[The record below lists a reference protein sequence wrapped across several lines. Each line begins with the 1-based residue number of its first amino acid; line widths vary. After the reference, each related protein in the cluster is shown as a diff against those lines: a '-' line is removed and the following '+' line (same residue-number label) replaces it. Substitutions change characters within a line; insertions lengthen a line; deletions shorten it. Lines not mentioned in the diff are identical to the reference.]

1 MTPRGR
7 RPAGSPD
14 AREAILAAARTA
26 FARDG
31 YSTSLRGIARDAGVD
46 PALVHH
52 YFPSRTVLFA
62 KAVVESIAEEN
73 ADIVERAAAITQVE
87 PQNVGAE
94 IVRSF
99 VSLWDAAGGD
109 SFTAVVRAAIERQ
122 GTIEPFRDFITDGIL
137 HPIVARFCPDRPEL
151 RAQLIASQIIGLG
164 LARWVA
170 GLDRV
175 SSLEAEDLVVLVGP
189 TIQRYMT
196 GDLTC

>member
-31 YSTSLRGIARDAGVD
+31 YSTSLRGIARDAGGD

-52 YFPSRTVLFA
+52 YGPSRTVLFA

-137 HPIVARFCPDRPEL
+137 HPIVGRFCPDRPEL

>member
-122 GTIEPFRDFITDGIL
+122 GTIEPFRDFIADGIL

>member
-1 MTPRGR
+1 MTSRGR

-73 ADIVERAAAITQVE
+73 ADIVERAAAITLVP
-87 PQNVGAE
+87 PQNVEALE
-94 IVRSF
+94 F
-99 VSLWDAAGGD
+99 
-109 SFTAVVRAAIERQ
+109 
-122 GTIEPFRDFITDGIL
+122 P
-137 HPIVARFCPDRPEL
+137 
-151 RAQLIASQIIGLG
+151 
-164 LARWVA
+164 VA
-170 GLDRV
+170 GR
-175 SSLEAEDLVVLVGP
+175 DLGVG
-189 TIQRYMT
+189 
-196 GDLTC
+196 